1 MKPLNLDN
9 SPCSPTSS
17 NCVIWQGPDMPCIK
31 LCKGD
36 TISDV
41 VAKLA
46 TELCSI
52 LDTLNITN
60 YDLTCFDITACG
72 PSNFQELIQFLIVK
86 ICELE
91 AGTGGTTPSAI
102 LSDCPKCVVTVADCF
117 VTNGQQTMD
126 LVEYVNLIANR
137 VCSIITELGLIN
149 QALIL
154 LDGRVSTLETAV
166 VVPYTLPSFTVTG
179 NCIPGLTAGTSYPIN
194 TILQAFINGIWCSFY
209 NAVGS
214 VTDINSSLGSI
225 CVISTDT
232 SIAFNEDIMTTAY
245 SNWIDTP
252 NSLADSLNNLWI
264 ALCDLRS
271 GYSTYQFFDLGLPES
286 IAFTT
291 TSIPNIYGGQT
302 YTVSGV
308 TKPKQNFFSQVVST
322 VQIKNDLVP
331 AVDVYH
337 FPTGYSSLTYTYPL
351 GLAIPITVVVQAS
364 YDVSTVFSGSGVN
377 SPAIENWVD
386 GAIVK
391 TVGIT
396 DTVQYESIAGRTFIS
411 GYLFDGAS
419 STDVV
424 NFVSADKVLTT
435 PGGLPVEFRFTNGLE
450 YKNISFMSVVTL
462 NPGEKISL
470 KFKTKDA
477 STNSVLNQAQ
487 LLIQELIQN

>member
-60 YDLTCFDITACG
+60 YDLTCFNITACG

-91 AGTGGTTPSAI
+91 AGTGGTTPSTI

-194 TILQAFINGIWCSFY
+194 TILEAFINGIWCSFY

-225 CVISTDT
+225 CVISTDI

-252 NSLADSLNNLWI
+252 NSLADSVNNLWI

-271 GYSTYQFFDLGLPES
+271 GYSTYQFTDLGLPES

-291 TSIPNIYGGQT
+291 TSTPNIYGGQT

-308 TKPKQNFFSQVVST
+308 TKPKENFFSQVVST
-322 VQIKNDLVP
+322 VQVKDDLVP
-331 AVDVYH
+331 SVDVYH

-351 GLAIPITVVVQAS
+351 GLTTATFVVQVS
-364 YDVSTVFSGSGVN
+364 YDVSTLFSGTSINNADIG
-377 SPAIENWVD
+377 NWVD

-391 TVGIT
+391 TVGIV
-396 DTVQYESIAGRTFIS
+396 DTVQYQSFAGRTFLS
-411 GYLFDGAS
+411 GYLFDGALV
-419 STDVV
+419 TDIV
-424 NFVSADKVLTT
+424 NTVSADKVLTT
-435 PGGLPVEFRFTNGLE
+435 PSGDPVEFRFSNGQLNN
-450 YKNISFMSVVTL
+450 NISFMSVVTL

-470 KFKTKDA
+470 KFKTKDVT
-477 STNSVLNQAQ
+477 TNSVLTQAQ

>member
-149 QALIL
+149 QSLIL
-154 LDGRVSTLETAV
+154 LDGRVSALETAV

-194 TILQAFINGIWCSFY
+194 TILEAFINGIWCSFY
-209 NAVGS
+209 DAVGS

-271 GYSTYQFFDLGLPES
+271 GYSTYQFTDLGLPES
-286 IAFTT
+286 IAFTVT
-291 TSIPNIYGGQT
+291 PTPNVYGGQT

-308 TKPKQNFFSQVVST
+308 TKPKENYFAQVVST

-337 FPTGYSSLTYTYPL
+337 FPTGYSTLTYTYPL
-351 GLAIPITVVVQAS
+351 GISPATFVVQAS
-364 YDVSTVFSGSGVN
+364 YDVSTLFSGT
-377 SPAIENWVD
+377 SPNNADIGNWVD

-396 DTVQYESIAGRTFIS
+396 DTIQYESFAGRTFLS
-411 GYLFDGAS
+411 GYLFDGALATDIVNTV
-419 STDVV
+419 ST
-424 NFVSADKVLTT
+424 DKVLTT
-435 PGGLPVEFRFTNGLE
+435 PGGAPVEFRFLNGQL
-450 YKNISFMSVVTL
+450 NNNVSFMSVVTL

-470 KFKTKDA
+470 KFKTKDVT
-477 STNSVLNQAQ
+477 TNSVLTQAQ